1 LLTETVFGQG
11 NEPSLK
17 TKKYSASKVP
27 GIREK
32 QQNQEILSAAAAGA
46 VLRRRVQAIDI
57 VVVDWPRLK

>member
-1 LLTETVFGQG
+1 
-11 NEPSLK
+11 
-17 TKKYSASKVP
+17 VP

-57 VVVDWPRLK
+57 VVVDWPHLK